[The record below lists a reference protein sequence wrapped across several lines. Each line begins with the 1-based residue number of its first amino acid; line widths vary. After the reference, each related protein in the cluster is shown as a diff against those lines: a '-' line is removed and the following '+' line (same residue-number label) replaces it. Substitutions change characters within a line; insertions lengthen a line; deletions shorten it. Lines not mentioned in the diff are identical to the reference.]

1 MVRVLPRWAGLRTL
15 VMAGALGA
23 ALIVTAASPHG
34 QTTPTTTP
42 SRGVTVTAGADD
54 LRALSDWDRQVTRLS
69 DAGALR
75 IASTRED
82 TLIAGRSHERYEQY
96 YQGVRVF
103 GAQMVRQVNDGQAVS
118 VFGTYHPAITLD
130 THATISEDDAL
141 ARAATLTGGVPL
153 GGVVP
158 ELVVLPKDDGTYA
171 LTWYVRVLTRKD
183 LVALFI
189 DAKSGDEAFRYSD
202 LQTDA
207 AVGSSIGVL
216 GDKKKISTDKVNG
229 VYYAQDRL
237 RPPSIITYDLRGSMN
252 RTFNVL
258 DGLASLGQ
266 SDIASD
272 TDNSWTDGA
281 NADAHVYLGYTY
293 DYYFKRF
300 GRKGLNNADRSMLA
314 IVHPVNRSDIFTA
327 PEDALDFFLNAFW
340 CGGCGP
346 GGVGMITLGE
356 GLPVG
361 FYLTGSGQYV
371 NYFAGALDIVSHEM
385 SHGVT
390 QYTSNLIYR
399 NESGALNEA
408 FSDIMGTSVEF
419 FFQPPGNG
427 PEKAD
432 YLMGEDAFVPFAPG
446 SISGIRS
453 AADPGLFGDPD
464 HYSKRYTGAEDNGG
478 VHTNCTIATHA
489 FYLAIEGGTN
499 RTSGMSVQGVGA
511 ANRDQIEKVFYR
523 GFTSLLPPD
532 ATYSVAR
539 RATVQAASDLY
550 GTNSAAY
557 RAVTQAWDAVGVF

>member
-1 MVRVLPRWAGLRTL
+1 
-15 VMAGALGA
+15 MAGALCA
-23 ALIVTAASPHG
+23 ALTVTAAVPHG
-34 QTTPTTTP
+34 QTTPASPATR
-42 SRGVTVTAGADD
+42 SVTVTAGADD
-54 LRALSDWDRQVTRLS
+54 LRALSEWDRQVTRLS

-82 TLIAGRSHERYEQY
+82 GLMAGRSHERYDQY

-118 VFGTYHPAITLD
+118 VFGTYHPSISLD
-130 THATISEDDAL
+130 TKATLSEDDAL
-141 ARAATLTGGVPL
+141 ARAAAITGGVPL
-153 GGVVP
+153 TGVVP
-158 ELVVLPKDDGTYA
+158 ELVVLPKDDGSYA
-171 LTWYVRVLTRKD
+171 LAWYVRVLTRKD

-189 DAKSGDEAFRYSD
+189 DAKSGGEAFRYSD

-207 AVGSSIGVL
+207 AVGTSIGVL
-216 GDKKKISTDKVNG
+216 GDKKKISTNKLNG
-229 VYYAQDRL
+229 VYYADDKL
-237 RPPSIITYDLRGSMN
+237 RPPSITTFDLHGNMN

-258 DGLASLGQ
+258 DGLTGLGQ
-266 SDIASD
+266 GDIASD

-281 NADAHVYLGYTY
+281 NVDAHVYLGYTY

-300 GRKGLNNADRSMLA
+300 GRKGLNNGDRSMLA

-327 PEDALDFFLNAFW
+327 PEDAIDFFLNAFW
-340 CGGCGP
+340 CGGCGQN
-346 GGVGMITLGE
+346 GVGMIMLGE

-371 NYFAGALDIVSHEM
+371 NYFAGALDIVGHEM
-385 SHGVT
+385 THGVT
-390 QYTSNLIYR
+390 QYTSNLIYL

-408 FSDIMGTSVEF
+408 FSDMMGTSIEF

-432 YLMGEDAFVPFAPG
+432 YLMGEDIFVPFAPG
-446 SISGIRS
+446 STAGTRS
-453 AADPGLFGDPD
+453 MADPGAFGDPD
-464 HYSKRYTGAEDNGG
+464 HYSKRYTGSEDNGG
-478 VHTNCTIATHA
+478 VHTNANIATHA

-499 RTSGMSVQGVGA
+499 RTSGLSVQGVGA
-511 ANRDQIEKVFYR
+511 ANREQIEKVFYR
-523 GFTSLLPPD
+523 GFTSLLPPN
-532 ATYSVAR
+532 ATFAVAR

-557 RAVTQAWDAVGVF
+557 RAVNQAWDAVGVF

>member
-1 MVRVLPRWAGLRTL
+1 MVRVLTRWAALL
-15 VMAGALGA
+15 VALF
-23 ALIVTAASPHG
+23 VTAVVPHG
-34 QTTPTTTP
+34 QTPTTP
-42 SRGVTVTAGADD
+42 ARVTVTAGADD
-54 LRALSDWDRQVTRLS
+54 LRVLSDWDRQVTRLS
-69 DAGALR
+69 DSGTLR
-75 IASTRED
+75 LASTRED
-82 TLIAGRSHERYEQY
+82 ALLPGRSHERYDQY
-96 YQGVRVF
+96 FHGVRVY
-103 GAQMVRQVNDGQAVS
+103 GAQLVRQVNEGQAVS
-118 VFGTYHPAITLD
+118 VFGSYHPTISIDTRATL
-130 THATISEDDAL
+130 SEDDAL
-141 ARAATLTGGVPL
+141 ARAAALTGGVPL
-153 GGVVP
+153 TGVAP

-216 GDKKKISTDKVNG
+216 GDKKKISTNKQNG
-229 VYYAQDRL
+229 VYYADDKL
-237 RPPSIITYDLRGSMN
+237 RPPSIITYDLRGNMN
-252 RTFNVL
+252 RTFNLL
-258 DGLASLGQ
+258 DGLNTFGQ

-272 TDNSWTDGA
+272 TDNNWTDGA
-281 NADAHVYLGYTY
+281 NGDAHVYLGYTY

-300 GRKGLNNADRSMLA
+300 GRKGLNNGDRSMLA
-314 IVHPVNRSDIFTA
+314 IVHPVNRSDIFNA
-327 PEDALDFFLNAFW
+327 PDDALDFYLNAFW
-340 CGGCGP
+340 CGECGP
-346 GGVGMITLGE
+346 RGVGLITLGE

-371 NYFAGALDIVSHEM
+371 NYFAGAIDIVGHELT
-385 SHGVT
+385 HGVT
-390 QYTSNLIYR
+390 QYTSGLIYR

-408 FSDIMGTSVEF
+408 FSDMMGTSIEF

-427 PEKAD
+427 LQKAD
-432 YLMGEDAFVPFAPG
+432 YLIGEDAFVPYAAG

-453 AADPGLFGDPD
+453 LADPGLFGDPD
-464 HYSKRYTGAEDNGG
+464 HYSKRFTGFEDNGG
-478 VHTNCTIATHA
+478 VHTNATIATHA

-523 GFTSLLPPD
+523 GFTSLLPSD
-532 ATYSVAR
+532 ATFAVAR
-539 RATVQAASDLY
+539 RATVQAAVDLY